1 MHEYEIITQSAVI
14 ISIECDTLEEINPNR
29 LVMDGR
35 KAIKV
40 DDPVI
45 GIRKVR

>member
-1 MHEYEIITQSAVI
+1 MHEYEIITQSAVVI
-14 ISIECDTLEEINPNR
+14 NIECDTLEEVNPNR
-29 LVMDGR
+29 LIMDGKR
-35 KAIKV
+35 VIKI